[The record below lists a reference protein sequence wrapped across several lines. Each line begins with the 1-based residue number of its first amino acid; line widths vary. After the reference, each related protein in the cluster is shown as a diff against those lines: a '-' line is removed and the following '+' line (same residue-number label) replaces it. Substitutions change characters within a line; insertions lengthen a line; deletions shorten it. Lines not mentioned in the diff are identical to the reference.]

1 MSGFGTIFHE
11 ILFKVHSII
20 SFPIYF
26 LRKTKCIPFEKREI
40 NTFIVI
46 VPDLGTVVK
55 ICIKT
60 PFFQTSSFI

>member
-26 LRKTKCIPFEKREI
+26 LRKTKCIPFEKRKI

-46 VPDLGTVVK
+46 LE
-55 ICIKT
+55 
-60 PFFQTSSFI
+60 QL